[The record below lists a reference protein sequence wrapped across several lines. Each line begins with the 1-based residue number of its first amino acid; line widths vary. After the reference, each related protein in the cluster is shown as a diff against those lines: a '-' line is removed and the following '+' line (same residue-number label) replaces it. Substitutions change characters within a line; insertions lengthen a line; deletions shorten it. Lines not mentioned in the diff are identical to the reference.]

1 MSKKN
6 KLARFAEN
14 ATFPHLF
21 QVSFHD
27 LQQNSFP
34 LKGNWGADFFLNN
47 NPIVL
52 ELGCGKGE
60 YTVGMASEN
69 LNINHIGIDIKGARL
84 WRGCKTIQESG
95 LTNAAFIRT
104 KIQNITHLF
113 ANDEVQEIWITFPDP
128 QPGLSRERKR
138 LTAPGFINKYR
149 QIISPEGI
157 IHLKTDDT
165 NLYQYTLEVFDSE
178 SIEIIEHTDDL
189 HNINH
194 QGYASQITTF
204 YEKIW
209 LKQGAKIKYIK
220 GIIK

>member
-27 LQQNSFP
+27 IQQSEFP
-34 LKGNWGADFFLNN
+34 LKGKWCTEFFQNQ

-60 YTVGMASEN
+60 YTVGMATEN
-69 LNINHIGIDIKGARL
+69 PNINHIGIDIKGARL
-84 WRGCKTIQESG
+84 WRGCKTIQENS

-104 KIQNITHLF
+104 KIQNIPHF
-113 ANDEVQEIWITFPDP
+113 FSSGEVQEIWITFPDP

-138 LTAPGFINKYR
+138 LTSPGFINRYR
-149 QIISPEGI
+149 QVISGNGI

-165 NLYQYTLEVFDSE
+165 DLYEYTLGVFNSE
-178 SIEIIEHTDDL
+178 KIEILDYTDDL
-189 HNINH
+189 HNSNH
-194 QGYASQITTF
+194 QGYASRITTF

-209 LKQGAKIKYIK
+209 LKQGSKIKYIK
-220 GIIK
+220 GLIK